1 MSKALPARRRRKA
14 GDGASDDTVD
24 LLRWWRMKP
33 PRAIPRQTYRDG
45 LILAARG
52 LIDDGLLNRVL
63 LEDREAGAVAFTIA
77 GELAR
82 MKVDA
87 DIVMSWITYAALCG
101 VSHAARIVFEA
112 LSEQA
117 ADEVQMGDGPT
128 TGKLMMLAYD
138 WLGAHDTYTWRLV
151 SLLNEMGRWTF
162 LSQVQELVP
171 NTKMDGAKSDRDRD
185 RKRVVSGKSVSVS
198 VDLGGRRMLNKKN

>member
-87 DIVMSWITYAALCG
+87 DIGISLITNTEPFE
-101 VSHAARIVFEA
+101 VRPAARIVFRA
-112 LSEQA
+112 RS
-117 ADEVQMGDGPT
+117 G
-128 TGKLMMLAYD
+128 
-138 WLGAHDTYTWRLV
+138 
-151 SLLNEMGRWTF
+151 
-162 LSQVQELVP
+162 
-171 NTKMDGAKSDRDRD
+171 TK
-185 RKRVVSGKSVSVS
+185 
-198 VDLGGRRMLNKKN
+198 